1 MFFADLDQPSWYC
14 VRTQSRQE
22 HVAASHLRR
31 LEDVEI
37 FCPRIRL
44 KKCQRNGAAVV
55 VTEAVFPGY
64 LFARFPFAQRHRD
77 VRYAHGISYIVRFG
91 LRYPVVDETWIA
103 ELRGQFDE
111 GMAKEVIS
119 PLKIGAEVRVTQ
131 GPFQGLTATVTRL
144 RSGTERVS
152 VLLEFL
158 GRDIE
163 AELPT
168 DSVFAAA
175 DHPLTTHA

>member
-1 MFFADLDQPSWYC
+1 MSFPDPDQPSWYC
-14 VRTQSRQE
+14 VRTQPRQE
-22 HVAASHLRR
+22 HVAAGHLRR
-31 LEDVEI
+31 LDDVEI

-44 KKCQRNGAAVV
+44 KKCQRNGAAVA

-64 LFARFPFAQRHRD
+64 LFARFPLARRHRD

-91 LRYPVVDETWIA
+91 LRYPAVDEHWIA
-103 ELRGQFDE
+103 ELREQFGE
-111 GMAKEVIS
+111 GARDVIS
-119 PLKIGAEVRVTQ
+119 SLTVGAEVRVTQ
-131 GPFQGLTATVTRL
+131 GPFQGLTATITRL
-144 RSGTERVS
+144 RSGTERVN

-163 AELPT
+163 AELPA
-168 DSVFAAA
+168 DFVYAAA

>member
-1 MFFADLDQPSWYC
+1 MPFPALDQPGWYC

-22 HVAASHLRR
+22 HVAAGHLRR
-31 LEDVEI
+31 LDDVEI

-44 KKCQRNGAAVV
+44 KKCQRNGSAVV

-64 LFARFPFAQRHRD
+64 LFARFHFARRHRD

-91 LRYPVVDETWIA
+91 LRYPVVGEEWIT
-103 ELRGQFDE
+103 ELRGQFGE
-111 GMAKEVIS
+111 GAAKEVTS
-119 PLKIGAEVRVTQ
+119 PLAVGAEVRVTQ
-131 GPFQGLTATVTRL
+131 GPFQGLTAMVTRL

-175 DHPLTTHA
+175 EHPLTSHA